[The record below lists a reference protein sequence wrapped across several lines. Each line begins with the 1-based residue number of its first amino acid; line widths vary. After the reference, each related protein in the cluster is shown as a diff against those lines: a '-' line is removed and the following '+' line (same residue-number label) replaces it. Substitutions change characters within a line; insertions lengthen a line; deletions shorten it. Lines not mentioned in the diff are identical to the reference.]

1 MAFKLASKVAG
12 ENQAV
17 ALETLN
23 VKGLARTSLAKSLLD
38 ASWSRIINRIRE
50 LSAQYGRDFH
60 QIDRWYPS
68 SQICAVC
75 GYRDGRKP
83 LNEREWQCPNC
94 GAYLDRDW
102 NAALNILDSAG
113 LAESLNAR
121 EGDVRRR
128 LAQASRNADTNDA
141 GTHRTVSLH

>member
-1 MAFKLASKVAG
+1 MLRGFAH
-12 ENQAV
+12 
-17 ALETLN
+17 
-23 VKGLARTSLAKSLLD
+23 TSLAKSLLD
-38 ASWSRIINRIRE
+38 ANWTRIINRIRE
-50 LSAQYGRDFH
+50 LSAQYGRKFH

-75 GYRDGRKP
+75 GHRDGRKP
-83 LNEREWQCPNC
+83 LNVREWQCPNC

-102 NAALNILDSAG
+102 NAALNILDAAG

-128 LAQASRNADTNDA
+128 LACASRNADANEA
-141 GTHRTVSLH
+141 GTHRTASLH